1 MSEEEDEDDGDEV
14 PVEYGNALGV
24 TYVREEKNDKR
35 ILQLEAA
42 VKIEPVFRKSVEDMV
57 MVNKEKGVFRLQDL
71 MKVAAEVLG
80 NGGLGSAYKAALGLK
95 LGLQRVA
102 LGTGMGE
109 FGAKMVSGVH
119 IFMENGILRRTFLVR
134 TVGRF
139 EEKDMALESGKNR
152 QNRRGS
158 RCRDRDRDKKSGT
171 EITIIIETEHGH
183 ERSDCHRNGLLINIA
198 KLKRSSDSQIRS
210 FSWMLL
216 FWIVIIYG
224 SAGSGIFASSNLLA
238 ANAVISAPRQQRQF
252 SSYTYVN

>member
-1 MSEEEDEDDGDEV
+1 
-14 PVEYGNALGV
+14 
-24 TYVREEKNDKR
+24 
-35 ILQLEAA
+35 
-42 VKIEPVFRKSVEDMV
+42 MV

-80 NGGLGSAYKAALGLK
+80 NGGLGSAYKAAL
-95 LGLQRVA
+95 
-102 LGTGMGE
+102 
-109 FGAKMVSGVH
+109 
-119 IFMENGILRRTFLVR
+119 
-134 TVGRF
+134 
-139 EEKDMALESGKNR
+139 EKDMALESGKNR

-158 RCRDRDRDKKSGT
+158 RCRDRDKDKKSGT

-198 KLKRSSDSQIRS
+198 ELKWSSDSQIRS
-210 FSWMLL
+210 CSWTLL